1 MQLPLTLKLYPSRRL
16 ALLLV
21 AAHGATLAAVAAID
35 TPVWFRS
42 LVMLGIALSLSL
54 AIYKMHGSRRIIRLT
69 LRSDG
74 LLEVGRLNEQ
84 SGQSVQSATLRVH
97 PHSTVTSLL
106 TVVLLENGKR
116 GKCGKRLE
124 ALTLLP
130 DALNS
135 EDYRRLRLW
144 LRWQAVTGTATLH
157 L

>member
-1 MQLPLTLKLYPSRRL
+1 MQLPLTLQIHPSCRL
-16 ALLLV
+16 ALLLI
-21 AAHGATLAAVAAID
+21 AAHGGTLAAVAAID
-35 TPVWFRS
+35 LPVWFRS
-42 LVMLGIALSLSL
+42 LVMIGIALSLIFAL
-54 AIYKMHGSRRIIRLT
+54 YRMHGSRRIIRLT

-74 LLEVGRLNEQ
+74 LLEVGRLNEN

-116 GKCGKRLE
+116 GKRLE

-135 EDYRRLRLW
+135 GDYRCLCLW
-144 LRWQAVTGTATLH
+144 LRWQAVTGTPTLQH
-157 L
+157 